1 MTLVSAKCSLP
12 EVVQK
17 IGRLEL
23 RARSIVEGFLSGAH
37 RSPYFGQSVEFR
49 EHRPYVAG
57 DDLRYVDWKVWGKQ
71 DRLVVKRFEED
82 TNLRCTLLVDV
93 SASMS
98 YGRGPLNKHGYA
110 ATAAAAIAYLILRQ
124 HDAVG
129 CIAFDDTIRRQVP
142 MRTKRGQLSA
152 IAEAVSQPP
161 TVPKTDVAAVLRS
174 VASAVPRRGVIVLLS
189 DLLGDVAAM
198 LPSLQMLLKNGHDLL
213 VFHVLDDEE
222 LDFPFDGPIRFEGLE
237 SIEHLQCD
245 PRALRRGYLE
255 SLGDYL
261 ADLSRVCRNHGIDY
275 SLTRT
280 STPFNEVL
288 ARVLAH
294 RQLTQRSKR

>member
-1 MTLVSAKCSLP
+1 VIPASAKCSLP

-49 EHRPYVAG
+49 EHRPYVTG

-93 SASMS
+93 SASMA
-98 YGRGPLNKHGYA
+98 YGRGPLNKHAYA
-110 ATAAAAIAYLILRQ
+110 ATAAVAIAYLILRQ

-129 CIAFDDTIRRQVP
+129 CIAFDDAIRRQVP

-152 IAEAVSQPP
+152 ITSAVLQPP
-161 TVPKTDVAAVLRS
+161 TVAKTDVSAVLRK
-174 VASAVPRRGVIVLLS
+174 VASSVPRRGVIVLIS
-189 DLLGDVAAM
+189 DLLGDIDAL
-198 LPSLQMLLKNGHDLL
+198 LPGLQLLLKNGHDLL

-222 LDFPFDGPIRFEGLE
+222 LDFPFEGPTRFEGLE
-237 SIEHLQCD
+237 SIEELQCD

-255 SLGDYL
+255 SLNKYL
-261 ADLSRVCRNHGIDY
+261 ADLSRVCRTNRIDY
-275 SLTRT
+275 TLTRT
-280 STPFNEVL
+280 STPFNEIL

-294 RQLTQRSKR
+294 RRFTQRSHR

>member
-1 MTLVSAKCSLP
+1 MTPVSAKCSLP

-37 RSPYFGQSVEFR
+37 RSPYFGQSIEFR

-57 DDLRYVDWKVWGKQ
+57 DDLRHVDWKVWGKQ
-71 DRLVVKRFEED
+71 DRLVVKRYEED

-98 YGRGPLNKHGYA
+98 FGRGPLNKHQYA

-129 CIAFDDTIRRQVP
+129 CIAFDDAIRRQVP
-142 MRTKRGQLSA
+142 MRTKKGQLSA
-152 IAEAVSQPP
+152 IIDAVQVLPEID
-161 TVPKTDVAAVLRS
+161 KTNVGAVLRS
-174 VASAVPRRGVIVLLS
+174 VASTIPRRGVIVLFS
-189 DLLGDVAAM
+189 DLLVDVDAM
-198 LPSLQMLLKNGHDLL
+198 LPGLQLLQKNGHDLL

-222 LDFPFDGPIRFEGLE
+222 LDFPFEGPTRFEGLE
-237 SIEHLQCD
+237 TIEHLQCD
-245 PRALRRGYLE
+245 PRALRRGYLD
-255 SLGDYL
+255 SLNSYL
-261 ADLSRVCRNHGIDY
+261 THLARVCRTQGIDY
-275 SLTRT
+275 TLTRT
-280 STPFNEVL
+280 STPYDEVL
-288 ARVLAH
+288 SRVLAH
-294 RQLTQRSKR
+294 RNLTQRAKT

>member
-1 MTLVSAKCSLP
+1 MIPASDKCSLP

-71 DRLVVKRFEED
+71 DRLVVKRYEED

-98 YGRGPLNKHGYA
+98 FGRGALNKHQYA
-110 ATAAAAIAYLILRQ
+110 ATAAAAISYLILRQ

-129 CIAFDDTIRRQVP
+129 CITFDDAIRRQIP

-152 IAEAVSQPP
+152 ITEAVLQPP
-161 TVPKTDVAAVLRS
+161 TVDKTNVAAVLRK
-174 VASAVPRRGVIVLLS
+174 VASSVPRRGVIVLIS
-189 DLLGDVAAM
+189 DLLGDLDAM
-198 LPSLQMLLKNGHDLL
+198 LPGLQMLLKNGHDLL

-222 LDFPFDGPIRFEGLE
+222 LDFPFEGPTQFEGLE
-237 SIEHLQCD
+237 SAQELKCD

-255 SLGDYL
+255 SLGEYL
-261 ADLSRVCRNHGIDY
+261 ATLSRVCRTNGIDY
-275 SLTRT
+275 TLTRT
-280 STPFNEVL
+280 STPFNEIL

-294 RQLTQRSKR
+294 RRLTQRSQR

>member
-1 MTLVSAKCSLP
+1 MTPASAKCSLP

-49 EHRPYVAG
+49 EHRPYVVG
-57 DDLRYVDWKVWGKQ
+57 DDLRHVDWKVWGKQ
-71 DRLVVKRFEED
+71 DRLVVKRYEED

-98 YGRGPLNKHGYA
+98 FGRGPLNKHQYA

-124 HDAVG
+124 HDAVA
-129 CIAFDDTIRRQVP
+129 CIAFDDAIRRQVP

-152 IAEAVSQPP
+152 IIDAIQIPP
-161 TVPKTDVAAVLRS
+161 TVDKTDVAAVLRS
-174 VASAVPRRGVIVLLS
+174 VASTIPRRGVIVLIS
-189 DLLGDVAAM
+189 DLLGDVDAM
-198 LPSLQMLLKNGHDLL
+198 LPGLQMLQKNGHDLL

-222 LDFPFDGPIRFEGLE
+222 LDFPFEGPTRFEGLE
-237 SIEHLQCD
+237 TIEHLQCD

-255 SLGDYL
+255 SLNEYL
-261 ADLSRVCRNHGIDY
+261 AHLSRVCRTHGIDY
-275 SLTRT
+275 TLTRT
-280 STPFNEVL
+280 STPFDEVL

-294 RQLTQRSKR
+294 RRLTQRSQR